1 MEKLFQLASDIAKLW
16 SNYGVSH
23 YLPGIRNT
31 LILALVAT
39 AIGCLI
45 GFVCGILNTIPHSK
59 NDPPVKRFFLALIRA
74 VDLRGDLPGYPHGA
88 AGGVPLLRPAL
99 FYGQRR
105 AV

>member
-39 AIGCLI
+39 AIGCLNRKS
-45 GFVCGILNTIPHSK
+45 V
-59 NDPPVKRFFLALIRA
+59 V
-74 VDLRGDLPGYPHGA
+74 
-88 AGGVPLLRPAL
+88 
-99 FYGQRR
+99 
-105 AV
+105 

>member
-39 AIGCLI
+39 AIGWPIGI
-45 GFVCGILNTIPHSK
+45 GFGHL
-59 NDPPVKRFFLALIRA
+59 
-74 VDLRGDLPGYPHGA
+74 
-88 AGGVPLLRPAL
+88 
-99 FYGQRR
+99 
-105 AV
+105 

>member
-45 GFVCGILNTIPHSK
+45 GFVCGILTPF
-59 NDPPVKRFFLALIRA
+59 PTARTT
-74 VDLRGDLPGYPHGA
+74 
-88 AGGVPLLRPAL
+88 RPSSGS
-99 FYGQRR
+99 FWR
-105 AV
+105 